1 MFRIL
6 RENGISPIKTL
17 AFLPKIALT
26 LPAEISSATR
36 LNDIDS
42 ILLGNEDPE
51 EFSEEIESKNYFF
64 DFEGGSDSAIINSI
78 STESTFYLKAGD
90 GDDTVM
96 LTGGFGESTILG
108 GSGNDIITVNTSTK
122 GVSVIAG
129 GAGSDRIV
137 GIGSVLGGGGND
149 SLKTTSTHA
158 ETVSMWGEE
167 GTDTLRGGLGA
178 DFLDG
183 GSSNDILKGNSGNDV
198 IIGGSGKD
206 KLNGGLGDDYLK
218 GGAGKDILFGG
229 KGLDIFDIEGKDVV
243 KDFSPS
249 EGDVI
254 NINEELYGTNILA
267 IDTDKGAI
275 LTSNTGLEALIK
287 KTSSFIVQTYIEFY

>member
-1 MFRIL
+1 M
-6 RENGISPIKTL
+6 
-17 AFLPKIALT
+17 
-26 LPAEISSATR
+26 
-36 LNDIDS
+36 
-42 ILLGNEDPE
+42 
-51 EFSEEIESKNYFF
+51 
-64 DFEGGSDSAIINSI
+64 
-78 STESTFYLKAGD
+78 
-90 GDDTVM
+90 
-96 LTGGFGESTILG
+96 G
-108 GSGNDIITVNTSTK
+108 GSGNDIITVNNFTT

-149 SLKTTSTHA
+149 SLKTISTHA
-158 ETVSMWGEE
+158 EAVSMWGEK

-178 DFLDG
+178 DFLNG
-183 GSSNDILKGNSGNDV
+183 GSSNDILIGNSGNDV

-218 GGAGKDILFGG
+218 GDAGKDILIGG
-229 KGLDIFDIEGKDVV
+229 KGLDTFDIEGKDVV

-254 NINEELYGTNILA
+254 NINEELHGTNILA
-267 IDTDKGAI
+267 IDTDKGTI